1 MNSGGG
7 ALFMFG
13 FVGEGE
19 ERERPFSCSFK
30 WLCESLQE
38 AVLPATVCPLYN
50 VLTIHSRKPVPALA
64 PGSAL
69 SPAPMLHFH
78 QTGRGLS
85 NLLDG
90 KEQVAVSQIIRRNKQ
105 LV

>member
-1 MNSGGG
+1 MGGG
-7 ALFMFG
+7 
-13 FVGEGE
+13 
-19 ERERPFSCSFK
+19 PFACSFK

-38 AVLPATVCPLYN
+38 AVLPASVCPLYN
-50 VLTIHSRKPVPALA
+50 VLTLSRKPVPTLA
-64 PGSAL
+64 AWISTV

-78 QTGRGLS
+78 QIGRGLS
-85 NLLDG
+85 NLFDG